1 MAPFVAAL
9 IRRPAACSK
18 LVLDRRSSGAF
29 DVGLAP
35 QPLIR
40 FEDLMAKKTR
50 KQKQRAATRRP
61 GAPAPATPGAGARQA
76 APSAPAA
83 QRLAPVTSRATQ
95 PQVLPE
101 TVLPLAG
108 TELEIESEPVEEYE
122 TADTPSMRW
131 QTARR
136 AAGCSASIPAAQPRA
151 PRGQVS
157 AAAMFLPLDSDD
169 AAIPFDRVPYVP
181 RDLRRV
187 AIMAVAHDRAHPH
200 CGGRGD
206 AHQSVSSETPACE

>member
-1 MAPFVAAL
+1 
-9 IRRPAACSK
+9 
-18 LVLDRRSSGAF
+18 
-29 DVGLAP
+29 
-35 QPLIR
+35 
-40 FEDLMAKKTR
+40 MAKKTR

-61 GAPAPATPGAGARQA
+61 GASATAPPGTGARQA

-83 QRLAPVTSRATQ
+83 QRLAPITSRPAQ
-95 PQVLPE
+95 PQLLPD

-108 TELEIESEPVEEYE
+108 TDLEIQSEPVDEVE
-122 TADTPSMRW
+122 TPGGQVALADGS
-131 QTARR
+131 ARR
-136 AAGCSASIPAAQPRA
+136 RVQRINPAAQPRA

-187 AIMAVAHDRAHPH
+187 AIMAALMIVLILIAAVVVTRINP
-200 CGGRGD
+200 
-206 AHQSVSSETPACE
+206 